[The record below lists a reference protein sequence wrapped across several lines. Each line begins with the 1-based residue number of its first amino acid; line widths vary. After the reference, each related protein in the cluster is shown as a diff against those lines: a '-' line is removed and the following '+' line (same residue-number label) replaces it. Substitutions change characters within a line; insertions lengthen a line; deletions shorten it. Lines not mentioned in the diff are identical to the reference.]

1 MHTVEIKS
9 TEKGSEASLHGRQS
23 LHCLVQMRR
32 LQQQT
37 VLRWDSRKDRV
48 SRQTRRPQRP
58 RWALQSRS
66 L

>member
-9 TEKGSEASLHGRQS
+9 TENGPKPGLLGRQS

-37 VLRWDSRKDRV
+37 LLRRYPCKNRIP
-48 SRQTRRPQRP
+48 RQTSRPQSP
-58 RWALQSRS
+58 NWAL
-66 L
+66 